1 MMSKFL
7 NVLIFITIFSLFNF
21 SASSK
26 QENYYYE
33 VQFGNLIVGK
43 AEVLFRSTSQNLNI
57 DIKSQTA
64 GILDVLYEYNGVLKS
79 SSIKNKGTWLPNK
92 FSVGGVFNK
101 KKRTSDITWVNDYK
115 TVSYVNVPTIDLKK
129 YHEVQKS
136 SLVNVIDPITA
147 FMRVIEKINDE
158 RTCDQNFKVFDGRRR
173 YDLEIKTIGNST
185 IDNDR
190 PKSYKGNVLICG
202 LRVFPIGGHRLET
215 KWKPSEDK
223 ISDIKVFFGKNQ
235 NKDYVPVRVQIER
248 WFGTV
253 VIRLIRKTL

>member
-1 MMSKFL
+1 MNKFL
-7 NVLIFITIFSLFNF
+7 NVLILLIIFSLLNF

-64 GILDVLYEYNGVLKS
+64 GIFDALYEYNGILKS
-79 SSIKNKGTWLPNK
+79 SSKKNNGTWLPYK
-92 FSVGGVFNK
+92 FSAGGVFNK
-101 KKRTSDITWVNDYK
+101 KKRTTDITWVNDYEN
-115 TVSYVNVPTIDLKK
+115 VNYVNVPTIDLKK
-129 YHEVQKS
+129 YHEVQES

-147 FMRVIEKINDE
+147 LMRVIEKIKEENI
-158 RTCDQNFKVFDGRRR
+158 CDMNFKVFDGRRR
-173 YDLEIKTIGNST
+173 YDLKIKTIGNST

-190 PKSYKGNVLICG
+190 PKSYKGDVLICG
-202 LRVFPIGGHRLET
+202 LRVFPIGGHRLKT

-253 VIRLIRKTL
+253 VIRLIRKNL

>member
-1 MMSKFL
+1 M
-7 NVLIFITIFSLFNF
+7 
-21 SASSK
+21 
-26 QENYYYE
+26 
-33 VQFGNLIVGK
+33 
-43 AEVLFRSTSQNLNI
+43 
-57 DIKSQTA
+57 
-64 GILDVLYEYNGVLKS
+64 
-79 SSIKNKGTWLPNK
+79 PNK
-92 FSVGGVFNK
+92 FSAGGVFNK
-101 KKRTSDITWVNDYK
+101 KKRTTDITWVNDYK

-147 FMRVIEKINDE
+147 LWELLKKLMMKILV
-158 RTCDQNFKVFDGRRR
+158 TKTSKFWWRRR

-202 LRVFPIGGHRLET
+202 LRVFPIGGHRLKT

-235 NKDYVPVRVQIER
+235 NKDYVPVRVQIEDGLEQLLYVLSER
-248 WFGTV
+248 PF
-253 VIRLIRKTL
+253 RLWKLD

>member
-1 MMSKFL
+1 MNRFL
-7 NVLIFITIFSLFNF
+7 NVLIFLTILSLINF

-26 QENYYYE
+26 QKNYYYE
-33 VQFGNLIVGK
+33 VQFGNFIVGK
-43 AEVLFRSTSQNLNI
+43 VEVLFRLTSQNLNI

-64 GILDVLYEYNGVLKS
+64 GILDALYGYNGVLKS

-92 FSVGGVFNK
+92 FSADGVFDK
-101 KKRTSDITWVNDYK
+101 KKRTTDITWFNDHK
-115 TVSYVNVPTIDLKK
+115 NVSYVNVPTIDLKK
-129 YHEVQKS
+129 HHEVQKS

-147 FMRVIEKINDE
+147 FMRVIEKINE
-158 RTCDQNFKVFDGRRR
+158 ENICDKSFKVFDGRRR
-173 YDLEIKTIGNST
+173 YDLKIKTIGNTT

-202 LRVFPIGGHRLET
+202 LRVFPIGGHRLKT

-223 ISDIKVFFGKNQ
+223 ISDIKVFFGKNL
-235 NKDYVPVRVQIER
+235 NKGYVPVRVQIER

-253 VIRLIRKTL
+253 VIRLIQKAL

>member
-1 MMSKFL
+1 MNKFL
-7 NVLIFITIFSLFNF
+7 NVLIFLTIFSLLNF

-43 AEVLFRSTSQNLNI
+43 AEVLFRLTSQNLNI
-57 DIKSQTA
+57 EIKSQTD
-64 GILDVLYEYNGVLKS
+64 GILEALYEYNGVLKS
-79 SSIKNKGTWLPNK
+79 SSIKNKGIWLPNK
-92 FSVGGVFNK
+92 FSAGGVFNK
-101 KKRTSDITWVNDYK
+101 KKRTTDITWVNDYK

-129 YHEVQKS
+129 YHEVQNS
-136 SLVNVIDPITA
+136 SLIGVIDPITA
-147 FMRVIEKINDE
+147 FMRVIEKINE
-158 RTCDQNFKVFDGRRR
+158 ENTCDKVFKVFDGRRR

-190 PKSYKGNVLICG
+190 PKSYKGNVLVCG
-202 LRVFPIGGHRLET
+202 LRVFPIGGHRLKT

-223 ISDIKVFFGKNQ
+223 ISDIKVFFGKNW

-253 VIRLIRKTL
+253 VIRLLQKTL

>member
-1 MMSKFL
+1 MNKFL
-7 NVLIFITIFSLFNF
+7 NVLIFLIIFSLLNF

-92 FSVGGVFNK
+92 FSAGGVFNK
-101 KKRTSDITWVNDYK
+101 KKRTTDITWVNNYK

-147 FMRVIEKINDE
+147 FMRVIEKINE
-158 RTCDQNFKVFDGRRR
+158 EYTCDQNFKVFDGRRR

-202 LRVFPIGGHRLET
+202 LRVFPIGGHRLKT

>member
-1 MMSKFL
+1 MNKFL
-7 NVLIFITIFSLFNF
+7 NILIFLIIFSLLNF

-43 AEVLFRSTSQNLNI
+43 AEVMLRLTSQNLNI

-64 GILDVLYEYNGVLKS
+64 GILDVLYEYNGALKS
-79 SSIKNKGTWLPNK
+79 SSIKNKDTWLPNK
-92 FSVGGVFNK
+92 FSAGGVFNK
-101 KKRTSDITWVNDYK
+101 KKRTTDITWVNNYK
-115 TVSYVNVPTIDLKK
+115 TVSYVNVPSIDLKK

-136 SLVNVIDPITA
+136 SLINVIDPITA
-147 FMRVIEKINDE
+147 FMRVIEKINE
-158 RTCDQNFKVFDGRRR
+158 EYTCDQNFKVFDGRRR

-185 IDNDR
+185 IGNDR
-190 PKSYKGNVLICG
+190 PKSYKGDVLICG
-202 LRVFPIGGHRLET
+202 LRVFPIGGHRLKT

-223 ISDIKVFFGKNQ
+223 ISDIKVYFGKNQ

>member
-1 MMSKFL
+1 MNKFL
-7 NVLIFITIFSLFNF
+7 NVLIYLTIFSLFNF

-64 GILDVLYEYNGVLKS
+64 GILEALYEYNGVLKS
-79 SSIKNKGTWLPNK
+79 TSIKNKGTWLPNK
-92 FSVGGVFNK
+92 FSAGGVFNK
-101 KKRTSDITWVNDYK
+101 KKRTTDITWVNDYK

-158 RTCDQNFKVFDGRRR
+158 NTCDHNFKVFDGRRR
-173 YDLEIKTIGNST
+173 YDLEIKMIGNST

-190 PKSYKGNVLICG
+190 PKSYQGNVLICG
-202 LRVFPIGGHRLET
+202 LRVFSIGGHRLKT
-215 KWKPSEDK
+215 NWKPSEDK
-223 ISDIKVFFGKNQ
+223 ISDIKIFFGKNW

-253 VIRLIRKTL
+253 VVRLIQKVL

>member
-1 MMSKFL
+1 MNKFL
-7 NVLIFITIFSLFNF
+7 NVIIILIIFSLLNF

-43 AEVLFRSTSQNLNI
+43 AKVFFRLTSLNLNI
-57 DIKSQTA
+57 NIKSQTA
-64 GILDVLYEYNGVLKS
+64 GILDALYEYDGVLKS
-79 SSIKNKGTWLPNK
+79 SSIKKKGIWLPNK
-92 FSVGGVFNK
+92 FSASGVFNK
-101 KKRTSDITWVNDYK
+101 KKRTSDIAWVNDYK
-115 TVSYVNVPTIDLKK
+115 TVIYVNVPTLDLKK

-147 FMRVIEKINDE
+147 FMRVIEKINE
-158 RTCDQNFKVFDGRRR
+158 ENTCDQNFKVFDGRRR
-173 YDLEIKTIGNST
+173 YDLKIKTIGNSI

-202 LRVFPIGGHRLET
+202 LRVFPIGGHRLKT

-223 ISDIKVFFGKNQ
+223 ISDIKVFFGKDQ
-235 NKDYVPVRVQIER
+235 NKDYVPVRVQIKR

-253 VIRLIRKTL
+253 VIRLIRKMP